1 MAPGGA
7 CGMRLAASSAFS
19 PSVLAHDDQAPHQR
33 SPAVL
38 SGQPVGVGGA
48 PAHPEGLVGQKVPA
62 RRPEAVVRDG
72 GGARIAG
79 VTR

>member
-33 SPAVL
+33 CPAVL

-48 PAHPEGLVGQKVPA
+48 PAHPEGLVGKSASPDA
-62 RRPEAVVRDG
+62 RRRSSAMAEALEIMV
-72 GGARIAG
+72 
-79 VTR
+79 